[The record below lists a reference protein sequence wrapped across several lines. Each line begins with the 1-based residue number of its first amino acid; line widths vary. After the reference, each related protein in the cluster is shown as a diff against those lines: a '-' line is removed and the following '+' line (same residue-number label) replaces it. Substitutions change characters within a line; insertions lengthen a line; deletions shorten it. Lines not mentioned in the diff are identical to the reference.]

1 MITTKDIIDKFCGG
15 PAASG
20 ITPEQLSE
28 CKDCATLEDLMATV
42 SRWMIF
48 DNSGHA
54 ARFIIEYLDWD
65 LDD

>member
-20 ITPEQLSE
+20 MPEMISE
-28 CKDCATLEDLMATV
+28 CAECATLEDLIETV
-42 SRWMIF
+42 SKWMDF
-48 DNSGHA
+48 DSSAQA
-54 ARFIIEYLDWD
+54 ARFVIEYLDWD